1 MNEIRVLEED
11 EFLCDYDAE
20 EEKEIYEDNEMLD
33 DLIKLQKHYGSK
45 ENGIIL
51 PKGTKLRLVE
61 KATKQNSNYS
71 LRIIAK
77 ISKINNNKTTPS
89 YARCCGGVVTI
100 FFFFLYVSHTREY

>member
-33 DLIKLQKHYGSK
+33 AFIKLQKHYGSK

-61 KATKQNSNYS
+61 KATKQNFPS
-71 LRIIAK
+71 LWEICN
-77 ISKINNNKTTPS
+77 SKIQ
-89 YARCCGGVVTI
+89 I
-100 FFFFLYVSHTREY
+100 ILYE